1 MTATG
6 SIAEATISAATG
18 MPRLADGS
26 ISLQEVLRQPA
37 ESVADEVMSAE
48 ANQLCEATGN
58 SRNGYRERML
68 TTYVGTLTLRVPK
81 LRSGDLFPGDV
92 LERYKR
98 VDWAVMAVVAKMY
111 ATGTSTRKVQRVA
124 AAMDIERIS
133 GDQISA
139 ICASLD
145 SEVKEL
151 STKPLGDLPMPY
163 LWLDATYVKYRHS
176 GRVAST
182 AVVTRV

>member
-37 ESVADEVMSAE
+37 ESVADEVMSTE
-48 ANQLCEATGN
+48 ADQLCEATGN
-58 SRNGYRERML
+58 SRNGYRERTL
-68 TTYVGTLTLRVPK
+68 TTCVGTLTPGVPK
-81 LRSGDLFPGDV
+81 LRSGNLFPGDV
-92 LERYKR
+92 LERHRR
-98 VDWAVMAVVAKMY
+98 VDRAVVAAVAEVY

-124 AAMDIERIS
+124 AAMGIERIS

-151 STKPLGDLPMPY
+151 STRPLGDPPTPY
-163 LWLDATYVKYRHS
+163 LWLDATYVKCRHS

-182 AVVTRV
+182 AVVARV